1 MLYNPCMDTNITIP
15 FGDKWLR
22 LSHLPTIE
30 HHLFFQY
37 LLISPSYYQASLIRK
52 KAKNAASRS
61 TLPKDME
68 RVLGV
73 YDLVGDIYL
82 TPFEVWWE
90 STGCNLFYS
99 GEASKTLTLSLDL
112 TDTKQALL
120 EQVKKRLDE
129 AYARRAKSK
138 APKLSLLNNK
148 VRAFSIF
155 EKMRIIKE
163 KASTFEE
170 DKFFEDES
178 GKLTNW
184 RIAIIANLETK
195 WRKGLTLKSKLTA
208 KNQQAREYL
217 GMLVSK
223 NIAEALVVAENAAR
237 GLFPSKEPVASSLSF
252 DFELLAKILCDYDI
266 AEIQFMEEC
275 TFEDKPLKF
284 RAYWEILNKKLRAK
298 RKARKK
304 LDELVA
310 AEIEKR
316 AVEEASY

>member
-1 MLYNPCMDTNITIP
+1 MGANAAIT
-15 FGDKWLR
+15 FGDKWRQLN
-22 LSHLPTIE
+22 HLPTIE

-52 KAKNAASRS
+52 GAKNAAGKSA
-61 TLPKDME
+61 LPKDME

-112 TDTKQALL
+112 TNTKQAIL
-120 EQVKKRLDE
+120 EQVEKRLDE
-129 AYARRAKSK
+129 AYARRAKGS

-148 VRAFSIF
+148 VRAFSLF
-155 EKMRIIKE
+155 EKVRIVDE
-163 KASTFEE
+163 KASS
-170 DKFFEDES
+170 FEDGNER
-178 GKLTNW
+178 LENW
-184 RIAIIANLETK
+184 KIAIIANLETK
-195 WRKGLTLKSKLTA
+195 WRKGLTLTSKRTA

-237 GLFPSKEPVASSLSF
+237 GQFPSKELVTSRLEF
-252 DFELLAKILCDYDI
+252 DFNVLAETLCNYEI
-266 AEIQFMEEC
+266 AETQFMEEC

-284 RAYWEILNKKLRAK
+284 RAYWEIMNKKVRAR

-316 AVEEASY
+316 ATEGETY